1 MWNFFGRV
9 SKVFAAGAFA
19 GLVQTLVLWIAGKAG
34 LFNLLR
40 GPFDFPLSSD
50 LLVLSRRMVGSGVW
64 AFLFLVPILGTI
76 PHWQRGLV
84 IGLLRALFT
93 LLFINPLV
101 DQVGFLGLNF
111 GLAWPLIVL
120 FSNLLWGFL
129 AGFWLDKTA
138 ELTFSPAAKQGG

>member
-19 GLVQTLVLWIAGKAG
+19 GLVQSVVLWLLGLAG
-34 LFNLLR
+34 LFGLLV
-40 GPFDFPLSSD
+40 GEFDFPINLGHFSQ
-50 LLVLSRRMVGSGVW
+50 RMVVSGVW
-64 AFLFLVPILGTI
+64 AFLFLVPLLRTA
-76 PHWQRGLV
+76 PHWRRGLW

-93 LLFINPLV
+93 LLLTNPFV

-111 GLAWPLIVL
+111 GWAWPLIVL

-129 AGFWLDKTA
+129 AGYWLDKTA
-138 ELTFSPAAKQGG
+138 ELTFSPPAEQGG